1 MTLQIV
7 IGTQWGDEG
16 KGRFVDLLS
25 AKADV
30 VARFAGG
37 DNAGHTIRI
46 GDEVYKLH
54 LIPSG
59 LIYPQ
64 TVGVIGSGTVVNPS
78 VLLHEMESLRGA
90 GVIVNQNRLKI
101 SYAAHMITPA
111 HLALDR
117 AREASLG
124 KARIGTT
131 VRGIGPA
138 YIDKARRSGVQ
149 YHDLLDMDYFKQRLT
164 QSLENANRELTLLY
178 GAEPVDIVA
187 VMEEYLSYAEILAPH
202 IADTSALVLDAL
214 EAGKHVIAEGAQG
227 ALLDIDHGSYPYV
240 TSSSC
245 VAANALVG
253 LGIGMPDELSV
264 VGIVKTF
271 QTRVGSG
278 PFPTELEGETASMLR
293 GDGTQ
298 QWDEF
303 GTTTGRPRRIGWLDG
318 MLLKRVVRMNGVTE
332 LGLTKLDVLSGIAE
346 IQFCTDYKPSEGMI
360 SPLLAR
366 KVVEPVYE
374 TFQGWDED
382 IMDITRWE
390 DLPQNAQRYV
400 NAIEAYCGVPVRWI
414 SVGPERSQ
422 VIYR

>member
-7 IGTQWGDEG
+7 IGAQWGDEG

-46 GDEVYKLH
+46 GDDVYKLH

-64 TVGVIGSGTVVNPS
+64 TVGVIGSGTVINPF
-78 VLLHEMESLRGA
+78 VLIGEMESLREA
-90 GVIVNQNRLKI
+90 GVIVNPDRLKI

-111 HLALDR
+111 HMALDR

-124 KARIGTT
+124 KAKIGTT
-131 VRGIGPA
+131 ARGIGPA
-138 YIDKARRSGVQ
+138 YVDKARRSGIQ
-149 YHDLLDMDYFKQRLT
+149 YNDLLDLAFFKERLT
-164 QSLENANRELTLLY
+164 QNLEQANRELNLY
-178 GAEPVDIVA
+178 SAAPLDIAAIVT
-187 VMEEYLSYAEILAPH
+187 EYMGYAETLAPY
-202 IADTSALVLDAL
+202 IADTSAIVMDALDA
-214 EAGKHVIAEGAQG
+214 GQHVIAEGAQG
-227 ALLDIDHGSYPYV
+227 ALLDIDHGSYPFV

-245 VAANALVG
+245 GAANALVG
-253 LGIGMPDELSV
+253 LGIGTPDEMSV

-278 PFPTELEGETASMLR
+278 PFPTELQGEMAASLR
-293 GDGTQ
+293 GDGSQ

-303 GTTTGRPRRIGWLDG
+303 GTTTGRARRIGWLDG
-318 MLLKRVVRMNGVTE
+318 VLLKRVARMNGLTE
-332 LGLTKLDVLSGIAE
+332 LGLTKLDVLSGIPE
-346 IQFCTDYKPSEGMI
+346 IKFCTGYKPAEGVI

-366 KVVEPVYE
+366 TEIEPIYE
-374 TFQGWDED
+374 TFKGWDED
-382 IMDITRWE
+382 IMNITNWE
-390 DLPQNAQRYV
+390 ELPKTAQDYV
-400 NAIEAYCGVPVRWI
+400 LAIEAYCGVPVRWI

>member
-7 IGTQWGDEG
+7 IGAQWGDEG

-46 GDEVYKLH
+46 GDDVYKLH

-64 TVGVIGSGTVVNPS
+64 TVGVIGSGTVINPLVLLGEMDSLREAGVVVNPD
-78 VLLHEMESLRGA
+78 
-90 GVIVNQNRLKI
+90 RLKI

-111 HLALDR
+111 HMALDR
-117 AREASLG
+117 ARETSLG
-124 KARIGTT
+124 KAKIGTT
-131 VRGIGPA
+131 ARGIGPA
-138 YIDKARRSGVQ
+138 YVDKARRSGIQ
-149 YHDLLDMDYFKQRLT
+149 YNDLLDLAFFEERLT
-164 QSLENANRELTLLY
+164 QNLEQANRELELY
-178 GAEPVDIVA
+178 GAEPLALAAIVT
-187 VMEEYLSYAEILAPH
+187 EYMGYAETLAPYV
-202 IADTSALVLDAL
+202 ADTSAIVMDAL
-214 EAGKHVIAEGAQG
+214 DAGKHVIAEGAQG
-227 ALLDIDHGSYPYV
+227 ALLDIDHGSYPFV

-245 VAANALVG
+245 GAANALVG
-253 LGIGMPDELSV
+253 LGIATPDEMSV

-278 PFPTELEGETASMLR
+278 PFPTELEGEMASMLR
-293 GDGTQ
+293 GDGSQ

-303 GTTTGRPRRIGWLDG
+303 GTTTGRARRIGWLDG
-318 MLLKRVVRMNGVTE
+318 VLLKRVARMNGLTE
-332 LGLTKLDVLSGIAE
+332 LGLTKLDVLSGIPE
-346 IQFCTDYKPSEGMI
+346 IKFCTDYKPAEGVI

-366 KVVEPVYE
+366 TEIEAIYE
-374 TFQGWDED
+374 TFKGWDED
-382 IMDITRWE
+382 IMDVTNWE
-390 DLPQNAQRYV
+390 DLPKNAQEYV
-400 NAIEAYCGVPVRWI
+400 LAIEAYCGVPVRWI

-422 VIYR
+422 VICR

>member
-7 IGTQWGDEG
+7 IGAQWGDEG

-46 GDEVYKLH
+46 GEDVYKLH

-64 TVGVIGSGTVVNPS
+64 TVGVIGSGTVINPLVLLGEMDSLRAAGVVVNPD
-78 VLLHEMESLRGA
+78 
-90 GVIVNQNRLKI
+90 RLKI

-111 HLALDR
+111 HMALDR

-124 KARIGTT
+124 KAKIGTT

-138 YIDKARRSGVQ
+138 YVDKARRSGIQ
-149 YHDLLDMDYFKQRLT
+149 YHDLLDLDFFKERLT
-164 QSLENANRELTLLY
+164 QNLEQANRELKLY
-178 GAEPVDIVA
+178 GAEVLDVAAIV
-187 VMEEYLSYAEILAPH
+187 EEYLGYAKTLAPYV
-202 IADTSALVLDAL
+202 ADTSSIVMDALDA
-214 EAGKHVIAEGAQG
+214 GQHVIAEGAQG
-227 ALLDIDHGSYPYV
+227 ALLDIDHGSYPFV

-253 LGIGMPDELSV
+253 LGIGTPDKMSV

-278 PFPTELEGETASMLR
+278 PFPTEVEGEMAGMLR
-293 GDGTQ
+293 GDGSQ

-318 MLLKRVVRMNGVTE
+318 VLLKRVVRMNGVTE
-332 LGLTKLDVLSGIAE
+332 LGLTKLDVLSGIPE
-346 IQFCTDYKPSEGMI
+346 IQFCTDYKPAKGVI

-366 KVVEPVYE
+366 TEIEPIYD

-382 IMDITRWE
+382 IMKVTRWE
-390 DLPQNAQRYV
+390 DLPKAAQDYV
-400 NAIEAYCGVPVRWI
+400 LAIEAYCGVPVRWI

>member
-46 GDEVYKLH
+46 GEDVYKLH

-64 TVGVIGSGTVVNPS
+64 TVGVIGSGTVINPR
-78 VLLHEMESLRGA
+78 VLLGEMESLRSA
-90 GVIVNQNRLKI
+90 GVTVSPERLKI

-111 HLALDR
+111 HMALDR

-124 KARIGTT
+124 KAKIGTT

-138 YIDKARRSGVQ
+138 YVDKARRSGIQ
-149 YHDLLDMDYFKQRLT
+149 YHDLLDLNFFKERLT
-164 QSLENANRELTLLY
+164 QNLEQANRELKVY
-178 GAEPVDIVA
+178 GAEVLDIGAIVA
-187 VMEEYLSYAEILAPH
+187 EYMEMAETLAPYV
-202 IADTSALVLDAL
+202 ADTSVIVMDALDA
-214 EAGKHVIAEGAQG
+214 GQHVIAEGAQG

-253 LGIGMPDELSV
+253 LGIGTPDKVSV

-278 PFPTELEGETASMLR
+278 PFPTELEGEMAAMLR
-293 GDGTQ
+293 GDGSQ

-318 MLLKRVVRMNGVTE
+318 VLLKRVVRMNGVTE
-332 LGLTKLDVLSGIAE
+332 LGLTKLDVLSGLTE
-346 IQFCTDYKPSEGMI
+346 IKFCTDYKPAEGVI

-366 KVVEPVYE
+366 KTIEPVYE
-374 TFQGWDED
+374 TVPGWEED
-382 IMDITRWE
+382 IMNITEWA
-390 DLPQNAQRYV
+390 DLPKAAQDYV
-400 NAIEAYCGVPVRWI
+400 LAIEAHCGVPVKWV

>member
-46 GDEVYKLH
+46 GEDVYKLH

-64 TVGVIGSGTVVNPS
+64 TVGVIGSGAVINPR
-78 VLLHEMESLRGA
+78 VLLNEMESLRNA
-90 GVIVNQNRLKI
+90 GVEVNPERLKI

-111 HLALDR
+111 HMALDK

-124 KARIGTT
+124 KAKIGTT
-131 VRGIGPA
+131 ARGIGPA
-138 YIDKARRSGVQ
+138 YVDKARRSGIQ
-149 YHDLLDMDYFKQRLT
+149 YHDLLDLDYFEQRLT
-164 QSLENANRELTLLY
+164 HNLEQANRELNLY
-178 GAEPVDIVA
+178 GAEPLDMDAIVA
-187 VMEEYLSYAEILAPH
+187 EYMEMGKELAPYV
-202 IADTSALVLDAL
+202 ADTSVIVMDALDA
-214 EAGKHVIAEGAQG
+214 GRHVIAEGAQG
-227 ALLDIDHGSYPYV
+227 ALLDIDHGSYPFV

-245 VAANALVG
+245 VAGNAMVG
-253 LGIGMPDELSV
+253 LGIGTPDKVSV

-278 PFPTELEGETASMLR
+278 PFPTELEGEMAAMLR
-293 GDGTQ
+293 GDGSQ

-318 MLLKRVVRMNGVTE
+318 VLLKRVVRMNGVTE
-332 LGLTKLDVLSGIAE
+332 LGLTKLDVLSGLSKL
-346 IQFCTDYKPSEGMI
+346 QFCTSYKPAEGVI

-366 KVVEPVYE
+366 KKIEPVYE
-374 TFQGWDED
+374 TFAGWEED
-382 IMDITRWE
+382 IMGITEWA
-390 DLPQNAQRYV
+390 DLPKAAQDYV
-400 NAIEAYCGVPVRWI
+400 LAIEKHCGVPVKWV

>member
-1 MTLQIV
+1 MALQIV

-25 AKADV
+25 ARADV

-46 GDEVYKLH
+46 GDDVYKLH

-64 TVGVIGSGTVVNPS
+64 TTGVIGSGTVVNPRV
-78 VLLHEMESLRGA
+78 VLGEMKSLREA
-90 GVIVNQNRLKI
+90 GVVVNPERLKI
-101 SYAAHMITPA
+101 SYAAHIITPA

-124 KARIGTT
+124 SERIGTT

-138 YIDKARRSGVQ
+138 YIDKARRSGLRF
-149 YHDLLDMDYFKQRLT
+149 HDMLDRDLFQDRLIL
-164 QSLENANRELTLLY
+164 SLENANRELTRLY
-178 GAEPVDIVA
+178 NAESVDVSA
-187 VMEEYLSYAEILAPH
+187 VVTEYLEFAEILAPYV
-202 IADTSALVLDAL
+202 ADTSALVLDAL
-214 EAGKHVIAEGAQG
+214 EAGQHVIAEGAQG

-245 VAANALVG
+245 VAANAFVG
-253 LGIGMPDELSV
+253 LGIGVPRDLSV
-264 VGIVKTF
+264 VGIVKAF
-271 QTRVGSG
+271 QTRVGAG
-278 PFPTELEGETASMLR
+278 PFPTELSGEGASVLR
-293 GDGTQ
+293 GDGSQ

-303 GTTTGRPRRIGWLDG
+303 GTTTGRARRIGWLDG
-318 MLLKRVVRMNGVTE
+318 VLLKRVVRMNGVTE
-332 LGLTKLDVLSGIAE
+332 LGLTKLDVLSGLRQ
-346 IQFCTDYKPSEGMI
+346 IQFCTDYQPDARMI

-366 KVVEPVYE
+366 HAVEPVYQ
-374 TFQGWDED
+374 TFAGWEED
-382 IMDITRWE
+382 IMSVTRWE
-390 DLPQNAQRYV
+390 ELPGNARQYV
-400 NAIEAYCGVPVRWI
+400 QAIEAYCGVPVRWV

>member
-7 IGTQWGDEG
+7 IGAQWGDEG

-25 AKADV
+25 AKANV

-46 GDEVYKLH
+46 GDDVYKLH

-64 TVGVIGSGTVVNPS
+64 TVGVIGSGTVINPL
-78 VLLHEMESLRGA
+78 VLLGEMGSLREA
-90 GVIVNQNRLKI
+90 GVIVNPDRLKI

-111 HLALDR
+111 HMALDR

-124 KARIGTT
+124 KAKIGTT
-131 VRGIGPA
+131 ARGIGPA
-138 YIDKARRSGVQ
+138 YVDKARRSGIQ
-149 YHDLLDMDYFKQRLT
+149 YNDLLDLAFFKERLT
-164 QSLENANRELTLLY
+164 QNLEQANRELELY
-178 GAEPVDIVA
+178 GAEPLDLAAIVT
-187 VMEEYLSYAEILAPH
+187 EYMGYAETLAPYV
-202 IADTSALVLDAL
+202 ADTSSIVMDALDA
-214 EAGKHVIAEGAQG
+214 GQHVIAEGAQG
-227 ALLDIDHGSYPYV
+227 ALLDIDHGSYPFV

-245 VAANALVG
+245 GAANALVG
-253 LGIGMPDELSV
+253 LGIGTPDEMSV

-278 PFPTELEGETASMLR
+278 PFPTELEGEIASMLR
-293 GDGTQ
+293 GDGSQ

-303 GTTTGRPRRIGWLDG
+303 GTTTGRARRIGWLDG
-318 MLLKRVVRMNGVTE
+318 VLLKRVTRMNGITE
-332 LGLTKLDVLSGIAE
+332 LGLTKLDVLSGMPE
-346 IQFCTDYKPSEGMI
+346 VKFCTGYEPAEGVI

-366 KVVEPVYE
+366 TELKPIYE
-374 TFQGWDED
+374 SFKGWDED
-382 IMDITRWE
+382 IMNVTNWD
-390 DLPQNAQRYV
+390 DLPKNAQDYV
-400 NAIEAYCGVPVRWI
+400 LAIEAHCGVPARWI

-422 VIYR
+422 VICR

>member
-25 AKADV
+25 AQADV

-46 GDEVYKLH
+46 GEDVYKLH

-64 TVGVIGSGTVVNPS
+64 TVGVVGSGTVINPLVLLGEMDSLRAAGVVVNPD
-78 VLLHEMESLRGA
+78 
-90 GVIVNQNRLKI
+90 RLKI

-111 HLALDR
+111 HMALDR

-124 KARIGTT
+124 KAKIGTT
-131 VRGIGPA
+131 ARGIGPA
-138 YIDKARRSGVQ
+138 YVDKARRSGIQ
-149 YHDLLDMDYFKQRLT
+149 YHDLLDLDFFKERLM
-164 QSLENANRELTLLY
+164 QNLEQANRELKLY
-178 GAEPVDIVA
+178 GAEVLDVAAIV
-187 VMEEYLSYAEILAPH
+187 EEYLGYASTLAPYV
-202 IADTSALVLDAL
+202 ADTSAIVMDALDA
-214 EAGKHVIAEGAQG
+214 GRHVIAEGAQG
-227 ALLDIDHGSYPYV
+227 ALLDIDHGSYPFV

-245 VAANALVG
+245 SAANALVG
-253 LGIGMPDELSV
+253 LGIGTPDKMSV

-278 PFPTELEGETASMLR
+278 PFPTEVEGEMAGMLR
-293 GDGTQ
+293 GDGSQ

-303 GTTTGRPRRIGWLDG
+303 GTTTGRARRIGWLDG
-318 MLLKRVVRMNGVTE
+318 VLLKRVVRMNGVTE
-332 LGLTKLDVLSGIAE
+332 LGLTKLDVLSGIPQ
-346 IQFCTDYKPSEGMI
+346 IKFCTAYQPAANVI

-366 KVVEPVYE
+366 TEIEPIYE
-374 TFQGWDED
+374 TFQGWDKN
-382 IMDITRWE
+382 IMGVTQWE
-390 DLPQNAQRYV
+390 DLPKAAQQYV
-400 NAIEAYCGVPVRWI
+400 LAIEAHCGVPVRWI
-414 SVGPERSQ
+414 SVGPERNQ